1 MNIYQFADQS
11 AEFFVEIEQKLV
23 FLFVEGTEI
32 VFVVFEE
39 RSIVVGRLNSVPM
52 QVSPVAVV
60 GNPDIFHWAFRCIGL
75 YGGDRESQFTVRSG
89 NCASVTVGLL
99 HIVVVLF
106 YKNLVVC
113 Q

>member
-52 QVSPVAVV
+52 Q
-60 GNPDIFHWAFRCIGL
+60 GI
-75 YGGDRESQFTVRSG
+75 
-89 NCASVTVGLL
+89 SVYRALRWG
-99 HIVVVLF
+99 
-106 YKNLVVC
+106 
-113 Q
+113 